1 MPANHSSSACGPPA
15 QRGFSLPEV
24 LVALLLTTLGVFG
37 AIGLQ
42 LNALRFSADSAHRAQ
57 ALLISNDLLERMRAN
72 RGALPLYAMTA
83 SGDCPEQAAEN
94 LPLLQQDRAD
104 FASAV
109 TCQLPGGE
117 ARVTVE
123 QGVARVLVRWSQARI
138 SDQGPA
144 SLQLDV
150 HIGELP

>member
-1 MPANHSSSACGPPA
+1 MPANHSSACGPPA
-15 QRGFSLPEV
+15 QRGFSLLEV

-57 ALLISNDLLERMRAN
+57 ALLITNDLLERMRAN

-104 FASAV
+104 FARAV
-109 TCQLPGGE
+109 TCQLPDGE

-123 QGVARVLVRWSQARI
+123 QGVARVLVRWSQVRI
-138 SDQGPA
+138 SEQGPA
-144 SLQLDV
+144 RLQLDV
-150 HIGELP
+150 RIGERP

>member
-1 MPANHSSSACGPPA
+1 
-15 QRGFSLPEV
+15 
-24 LVALLLTTLGVFG
+24 
-37 AIGLQ
+37 LQ

-57 ALLISNDLLERMRAN
+57 ALLITNDLLERMRAN

-104 FASAV
+104 FARAV
-109 TCQLPGGE
+109 TCQLPDGE

-123 QGVARVLVRWSQARI
+123 QGVARVLVRWSQVRI
-138 SDQGPA
+138 SEQGPA
-144 SLQLDV
+144 RLQLDV
-150 HIGELP
+150 RIGERP

>member
-15 QRGFSLPEV
+15 QRGFSLLEV

-57 ALLISNDLLERMRAN
+57 ALLMTNDLLERMRAN

-83 SGDCPEQAAEN
+83 SGDCPEQVAEN

-138 SDQGPA
+138 SEQGPA

-150 HIGELP
+150 HIGEQP

>member
-1 MPANHSSSACGPPA
+1 MPANHSSVCGPPA
-15 QRGFSLPEV
+15 QRGFSLLEV

-57 ALLISNDLLERMRAN
+57 ALLMTNDLLERMRAN
-72 RGALPLYAMTA
+72 RGASPLYAMTV
-83 SGDCPEQAAEN
+83 SGECPEQAVEN
-94 LPLLQQDRAD
+94 LPVLQQDRAD

-109 TCQLPGGE
+109 TCQLPEGE
-117 ARVTVE
+117 ARVTVD

-138 SDQGPA
+138 SEQGTA
-144 SLQLDV
+144 RLQLDV
-150 HIGELP
+150 RIGEQP

>member
-1 MPANHSSSACGPPA
+1 MPANHSSVCGPPA
-15 QRGFSLPEV
+15 QRGFSLLEV

-57 ALLISNDLLERMRAN
+57 ALLMTNDLLERMRAN
-72 RGALPLYAMTA
+72 RGALPLYAMTV
-83 SGDCPEQAAEN
+83 SGECPEQSVEN
-94 LPLLQQDRAD
+94 LPVLQQDRAD

-109 TCQLPGGE
+109 TCQLPEGE

-138 SDQGPA
+138 SEQGTA
-144 SLQLDV
+144 RLQLDV
-150 HIGELP
+150 RIGAQP